1 MSKNNEEEYT
11 SMIRLQFKATL
22 IEDCTQ
28 LFCVLAKS
36 QGCTPKRFRDIA
48 TRTILKDFKKG
59 LKQINKKIP
68 VFVEVPEY
76 SECSPKSYSKTT
88 AEESEIVVPDVVNT
102 SSLARKSMEQS

>member
-1 MSKNNEEEYT
+1 MNKQNEEQYT
-11 SMIRLQFKATL
+11 SMIRLQYKSTL

-76 SECSPKSYSKTT
+76 AETTSSSYSMTS
-88 AEESEIVVPDVVNT
+88 AGESEIVVPDVVKRPAN
-102 SSLARKSMEQS
+102 SMVQS

>member
-28 LFCVLAKS
+28 LFCILAKS
-36 QGCTPKRFRDIA
+36 QGCTPKQFRDCS
-48 TRTILKDFKKG
+48 TKTIMRDFKKG

-76 SECSPKSYSKTT
+76 SECTPSSYSKT
-88 AEESEIVVPDVVNT
+88 AAGESEIVVPDVLKT
-102 SSLARKSMEQS
+102 SAAVRKMMEQS